1 MATNQHVIPQGAGWA
16 VRGAGN
22 SRATRVLS
30 SQREAIEVARQ
41 IARSQRTELVIHGAD
56 GRIREK
62 RSFVGIKP
70 AAERERAGT

>member
-1 MATNQHVIPQGAGWA
+1 MARNQHVIPQGVRWA

-30 SQREAIEVARQ
+30 SRREAIEVARE
-41 IARSQRTELVIHGAD
+41 IARNQRTELVIHGAD

-62 RSFVGIKP
+62 TSFVGIKA
-70 AAERERAGT
+70 AAERERAAT

>member
-1 MATNQHVIPQGAGWA
+1 MTRNQHVIPQGAGWA

-22 SRATRVLS
+22 RRATRVLS
-30 SQREAIEVARQ
+30 SRREAIEVARA
-41 IARSQRTELVIHGAD
+41 IARTQRTELVIHGAD

-70 AAERERAGT
+70 AAERGTVAT